1 MKKEVFITER
11 VIKKFEK
18 YLHEQER
25 SASTISNYIREL
37 RALQFYSDGEAITK
51 TILLGYKSMLNDRY
65 KPSTVNVSVAAINSY
80 FKFIGRNDIILKP
93 IRVQKNSFEEKDKEL
108 SKSDYE
114 RLTVTAYKNG
124 DERLALAVQ
133 TICSTGIRVSELQ
146 YITVQAIA
154 DGHTIIS
161 CKGKRRTLFLPQKL
175 CRLLMQYCE
184 KRGITQGA
192 VFVTSSGKPLDRSN
206 LWKQM
211 KRLCEQAKVQKN
223 KVYPHNLRHLFA
235 RTYYNREKDLSRL
248 ADILG
253 HSSIN
258 TTRIYT
264 RECGAVHARQIEALG
279 LIKNTTQC

>member
-11 VIKKFEK
+11 TIKKFEK
-18 YLHEQER
+18 HLHEQER
-25 SASTISNYIREL
+25 SASAIKNYIREL
-37 RALQFYSDGEAITK
+37 RALQFFTECEAVNK
-51 TILLGYKSMLNDRY
+51 SNLLEYKAMLNSRY
-65 KPSTVNVSVAAINSY
+65 KPSTINVSVAAINSY
-80 FKFIGRNDIILKP
+80 LKLVGRNDLILKP
-93 IRVQKNSFEEKDKEL
+93 VRIQKNSFEEKDKEL
-108 SKSDYE
+108 SKSEYE
-114 RLTVTAYKNG
+114 KLTSIAYKQG

-146 YITVQAIA
+146 YITVQAIN
-154 DGHTIIS
+154 DGHTIIA
-161 CKGKRRTLFLPQKL
+161 CKGKMRTLFLPKKL
-175 CRLLMQYCE
+175 CRLLKQYCD
-184 KRGITQGA
+184 KRCITQGA
-192 VFVTSSGKPLDRSN
+192 VFITSGGKPIDRSN

-211 KRLCEQAKVQKN
+211 KRLCEQAKVQKS

-253 HSSIN
+253 HSSVN

-264 RECGAVHARQIEALG
+264 RECGTVHARQIEALG

>member
-1 MKKEVFITER
+1 MKKEVLITER
-11 VIKKFEK
+11 AIKKFEK

-51 TILLGYKSMLNDRY
+51 NILLEYKSMLNNRY
-65 KPSTVNVSVAAINSY
+65 KPSTVNVSVAAINCFLKY
-80 FKFIGRNDIILKP
+80 TGRSDLTLKP
-93 IRVQKNSFEEKDKEL
+93 VRIQKNSFEEKDREL
-108 SKSDYE
+108 SRADYG
-114 RLTVTAYKNG
+114 RLTSTAYKNG

-133 TICSTGIRVSELQ
+133 AICSTGIRVSELR
-146 YITVQAIA
+146 YITVQAIT
-154 DGHTIIS
+154 DGHTVIA

-175 CRLLMQYCE
+175 CRLLRQYCG

-192 VFVTSSGKPLDRSN
+192 VFITSGGKPIDRSN

-211 KRLCEQAKVQKN
+211 KRLCKRARVQES

-235 RTYYNREKDLSRL
+235 RTYYSREKDLSRL

>member
-1 MKKEVFITER
+1 MKKEVLITER
-11 VIKKFEK
+11 SIKKFEK
-18 YLHEQER
+18 YMREQER
-25 SASTISNYIREL
+25 STSTISNYIREL

-51 TILLGYKSMLNDRY
+51 TKLLEYKSILNDRY

-80 FKFIGRNDIILKP
+80 LKFIGRNDIALKP
-93 IRVQKNSFEEKDKEL
+93 VRVQKNSFEENDKEL

-146 YITVQAIA
+146 YITVQAKA
-154 DGHTIIS
+154 DGHTIIA

-175 CRLLMQYCE
+175 CRLLKQYCD
-184 KRGITQGA
+184 KRCITQGA
-192 VFVTSSGKPLDRSN
+192 VFVTSGGKPLDRSN

-211 KRLCEQAKVQKN
+211 KRLCEQAKVQKS

-235 RTYYNREKDLSRL
+235 TAFYRAYKDIVKL
-248 ADILG
+248 ADVFG
-253 HSSIN
+253 HSSIE
-258 TTRIYT
+258 TTRIYLVT
-264 RECGAVHARQIEALG
+264 SMAEHRRQLEQLK
-279 LIKNTTQC
+279 LVS